1 MPPRPTPDR
10 IPPSASNPSAAA
22 GFRGAGA
29 VLTAL
34 VLLVAVPGLWSLALA
49 GELDPDT
56 DTPSLHLELRSTVP
70 AADTTVSEGPTEVRL
85 IFSEPPQ
92 MHGTRVRVTD
102 SREELIPSSDVTADE
117 EDPKE
122 VFVEFEDRLPPDEY
136 TVFWRTI
143 AQDGHAQNGTFQ
155 FRVSAAR

>member
-1 MPPRPTPDR
+1 MPSKPT
-10 IPPSASNPSAAA
+10 SNPCSRRASDSSLSV
-22 GFRGAGA
+22 GRRGAKT

-34 VLLVAVPGLWSLALA
+34 ALLVAAPGFWSLASA
-49 GELDPDT
+49 GELDPEADVQ
-56 DTPSLHLELRSTVP
+56 SVHLELRSTVP
-70 AADTTVSEGPTEVRL
+70 AADSTVTEGPTEVRL

-92 MHGTRVRVTD
+92 MDGTRVRIVD

-122 VFVEFEDRLPPDEY
+122 VFIQFEARLPADEY

-155 FRVSAAR
+155 FQVAAAR